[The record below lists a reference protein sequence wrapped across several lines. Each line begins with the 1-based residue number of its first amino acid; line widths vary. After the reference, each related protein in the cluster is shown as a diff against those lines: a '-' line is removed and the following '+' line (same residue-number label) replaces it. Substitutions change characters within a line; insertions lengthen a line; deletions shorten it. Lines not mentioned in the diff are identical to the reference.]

1 MARIFISYAHE
12 DEAEMLQLQKFLAP
26 LLRDDRMEIWVD
38 RHIQAGASWEE
49 EIMRELNEADVVIM
63 LVSAD
68 FLASTFINEVEI
80 PRAMERREKEGITV
94 IPVILNHCQWTQT
107 ELQAL
112 QALPTDGK
120 PIADYDN
127 TDKAYN
133 EVVSSIGKL
142 LNKSQKKRSSRS
154 ERESFTFHDWHRYTC
169 DRIPQDRKFKQVVR
183 RTNQQKAHFYYI
195 YGLDLHSHFGLVKRF
210 QYDLMGVLKSHL
222 NPKLAKACDVERSE
236 IIPVMLDQ
244 DLEYHKID
252 ILTSLF
258 ADFDVQPNSHEP
270 LLDKTVVDLWQSA
283 PRLKGLGPD
292 DQVCCYLGIHELDWD
307 TGITP
312 QIVDWLISD
321 FCGSALPA
329 EAPTFHF
336 FLGIEFDDLDSPVR
350 DEVVEAIREKGRIH
364 ILDELQVVVRRDVQ
378 RWFNMYRNIFSDP
391 KEREELLKKYF
402 DSNTEEFYMND
413 IEVTL
418 KQIIDQLAKKS

>member
-12 DEAEMLQLQKFLAP
+12 DEAEMLQMQKFLAP
-26 LLRDDRMEIWVD
+26 LLRDDRTEIWVD

-63 LVSAD
+63 LISAD

-94 IPVILNHCQWTQT
+94 IPVILNHCQWTLT
-107 ELQAL
+107 GLKAL
-112 QALPTDGK
+112 QALPKDGK

-133 EVVSSIGKL
+133 EVVTGIGKL
-142 LNKSQKKRSSRS
+142 LNKSSKKRSSS
-154 ERESFTFHDWHRYTC
+154 GEREKFNFHDWHRYTC
-169 DRIPQDRKFKQVVR
+169 DRTPQDRRFKQVIR
-183 RTNQQKAHFYYI
+183 GTDQQKACFYYI

-222 NPKLAKACDVERSE
+222 NPKLAKACTVERSE
-236 IIPVMLDQ
+236 IIPVMLDE

-270 LLDKTVVDLWQSA
+270 LLDKTIVDLWQSA

-307 TGITP
+307 AGVTP

-321 FCGSALPA
+321 FCGSNLPA

-336 FLGIEFDDLDSPVR
+336 YLGIEFERPDSPVR
-350 DEVVEAIREKGRIH
+350 DEVLEAIREKERIYV
-364 ILDELQVVVRRDVQ
+364 LDELQIVRRRDIQ

-391 KEREELLKKYF
+391 TRRDELLNEHF
-402 DSNTEEFYMND
+402 GADADEFYMN
-413 IEVTL
+413 EVEVKL
-418 KQIIDQLAKKS
+418 KKIIDQLAKNT